1 MAKLLN
7 ISKLQAKWLNSGKA
21 LKFGQTNREPDT
33 GNLVSDL
40 MFDFSEEFVA
50 DLIAAAKEKKV
61 VAGKGL
67 IQSIAPRIDTEGSG
81 VTRLEIVMSDYWAN
95 VEYGRKP
102 GKRPP
107 IKPLIQW
114 IADKGL
120 IKPGPKS
127 AQQAHSLAWVIS
139 NKIAK
144 HGTIKRFGYSGS
156 RFIRDTF
163 TRQYMEG
170 LSQVIS
176 AVAGEAISVNIV
188 FSADQAK
195 KQYDL

>member
-7 ISKLQAKWLNSGKA
+7 INKLQAKWLNSGKA
-21 LKFGQTNREPDT
+21 LKLGQTPREPDT
-33 GNLVSDL
+33 GNLLSDL
-40 MFDFSEEFVA
+40 MFDFSEEFIA
-50 DLIAAAKEKKV
+50 DIKTAIKEKRT
-61 VAGKGL
+61 VASKGL
-67 IQSIAPRIDTEGSG
+67 IESIEPIISTEGDS
-81 VTRLEIVMSDYWAN
+81 VTRLEIKMASYWPY
-95 VEYGRKP
+95 VEYGRAK

-107 IKPLIQW
+107 IKPLMDW
-114 IADKGL
+114 IAEKGL

-127 AQQAHSLAWVIS
+127 AQQAKSLAWVIA

-144 HGTIKRFGYSGS
+144 HGTIKRFGYQGS

-163 TRQYMEG
+163 TKQYMEG

-176 AVAGEAISVNIV
+176 AVAGETIAVNIV
-188 FSADQAK
+188 FSVDQQR